1 MTPDIPSAASAAPAA
16 SAGWTLSATSSAM
29 TLRKDAD
36 DAFPLGGALMLVALM
51 VAAVWA
57 WWYGRVKG
65 LRGRGGPLLPAL
77 LGRAAGAQG
86 EMRVIETT
94 QVAGGVRLLVVE
106 WAGGRRVLVGASG
119 TGAPVALDVVAAPAN
134 VGKESP

>member
-16 SAGWTLSATSSAM
+16 SAGWTLSATSS
-29 TLRKDAD
+29 LRKVIAD
-36 DAFPLGGALMLVALM
+36 EAFPLGGALMLVALM

-65 LRGRGGPLLPAL
+65 LRGRGGPLLPVL
-77 LGRAAGAQG
+77 LGRAVGTQG